1 MMKYRLT
8 ITNIIFIAVVT
19 IAAIIAMV
27 TVFTPA
33 QAAWDDNVFGQAWGA
48 SGPSAN
54 APASSVGGIGWVSMN
69 NCDSVNGPCDPVDFG
84 VNVDQNGVFS
94 GQAWSSNYGWINFDG
109 ASHCPAGAPQ
119 VDLDDV
125 AVNGSA
131 YITGFAHVTS
141 VGTGD
146 NYWDGCI
153 GMSGTTT
160 PNGLPFGVTLDNAG
174 NITGAAWGAN
184 VVGWVS
190 FDAVYM
196 IALGCTDPSA
206 SNYDPTA
213 VIDDGSCNIPN
224 DMCPNIS
231 GMQATNSDVDA
242 ILGAGWI
249 FDNFGNCIVKGDM
262 CPNLAGNQ
270 KTVPPGMIINPN
282 NGYCVIQLLIPMCP
296 TDSAYDTSVNS
307 PDYTLCTTNPPPG
320 SPTIPIFEEI

>member
-1 MMKYRLT
+1 MMKSRLT
-8 ITNIIFIAVVT
+8 ITNIIITAVISIT
-19 IAAIIAMV
+19 AIIAMV

-33 QAAWDDNVFGQAWGA
+33 QAANTDNVFGQAWGA

-54 APASSVGGIGWVSMN
+54 APVNSVGGIGWVSMN
-69 NCDSVNGPCDPVDFG
+69 NCDSVNGPCSPVNFG
-84 VNVDQNGVFS
+84 VNVSQNGVFS

-119 VDLDDV
+119 VDLAAV
-125 AVNGSA
+125 ATNGSA
-131 YITGFAHVTS
+131 PIIGFAHVTS
-141 VGTGD
+141 AGTGD

-153 GMSGTTT
+153 SMSGQ
-160 PNGLPFGVTLDNAG
+160 NHSVTLDNAG

-196 IALGCTDPSA
+196 IALGCTDPAA

-213 VIDDGSCNIPN
+213 VIDDGSCKIAN

-231 GMQATNSDVDA
+231 GMQATTSDVDT
-242 ILGAGWI
+242 ILGVGWI
-249 FDNFGNCIVKGDM
+249 YDNFGNCIPKGDV
-262 CPNLAGNQ
+262 CPNLVGVQ
-270 KTVPPGMIINPN
+270 STVPSGYQINPN
-282 NGYCVIQLLIPMCP
+282 NGYCIIQTLIPMCP
-296 TDSAYDTSVNS
+296 TNPAFNPNVNS
-307 PDYTLCTTNPPPG
+307 PDVTLCTGGTGTPG